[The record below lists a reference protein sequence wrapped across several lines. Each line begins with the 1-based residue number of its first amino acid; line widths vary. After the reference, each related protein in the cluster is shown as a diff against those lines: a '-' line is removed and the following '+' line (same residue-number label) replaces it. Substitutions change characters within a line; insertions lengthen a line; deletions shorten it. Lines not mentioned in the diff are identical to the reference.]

1 MEPSEYKCF
10 SCNHAISKDYL
21 RKKVR
26 CPYCG
31 SKILFK
37 ARDAPTKVKAR

>member
-1 MEPSEYKCF
+1 MVEYRCF
-10 SCNHAISKDYL
+10 SCNKKVSIDYL
-21 RKKVR
+21 RKKIR

-37 ARDAPTKVKAR
+37 PRIAPTKVKAR